1 MKVLSTMDFKA
12 TLLLPK
18 TDFPMRGNLPTNE
31 PKKYKAWFDADVY
44 EQMKAKREGAEL
56 YTLHDGPPYA
66 NGDIHIG
73 HALNKILKDIILK
86 YNYFQGKA
94 VRMTPGWDCHGL
106 PIEQKV
112 EEKLGKSKKE
122 AMPTEKFRELCREH
136 AAKFVDI
143 QRASFKELGVIADWE
158 NPYVTMDFK
167 FEANIYRTL
176 CEVAKRGL
184 LVERHKPIFWSWAAR
199 TALADAE
206 VEYEDKEDYSIYVH
220 FELSDAAKEKLGV
233 EGKAGLV
240 IWTTTPWTLPANT
253 GISINP
259 DEMYVLTDDGH
270 IIAEAR
276 YDAMIEEGVVSGHA
290 SRKIAATEM
299 ENLLAINP
307 LNGRTSKIVL
317 GDHVMMDGG
326 TGCVHTAPGH
336 GEDDYKVGLK
346 YGLEVV
352 MPVDERGCYDES
364 VVGLNLLPNPEAF
377 VGMHIFK
384 ANEPILEIL
393 GDALLK
399 QSKFT
404 HSYPHCWRTKK
415 PLIYRATNQWF
426 ISIDDKARDA
436 EKTLR
441 ETAVEAI
448 DGVAFFPSSSK
459 NRLKPMVEGRP
470 DWCISR
476 QRSWGVPIAFF
487 RIKSTKEVIFDEDVL
502 EHIASLFDT
511 HGADAWYSMSNAE
524 LLPEGSKYDPDDLE
538 KIEDILDVWFDSGST
553 WNSVLKSGNYD
564 AGNYPA
570 SLYLEGSDQHRGWFQ
585 SSLLLSA
592 AINQK
597 APYETIIT
605 HGFTMDAKGEK
616 MSKSKGNVV
625 APDKVAKQY
634 GSEILRLWVALS
646 DYQNDQKISDDI
658 LKQTAEQY
666 RKIRN
671 TFRFLLANVDD
682 LESVVAP
689 EAYGELDRWILN
701 KAKEVFASVKA
712 SFDEYDFLK
721 GFATLNHFITNEL
734 SGIYMDITKDRL
746 YCEAKG
752 SEVRRATQSAMAFI
766 AKAMLGLVAPVLTYT
781 ADEILEYA
789 PAIFKGDMEN
799 IFDLVYESVPEVAE
813 SFDDALLIEAREK
826 FSEAIDSLKKEKI
839 IKATLEL
846 EVAGERSLFPV
857 ADDKDLEDWFVVS
870 AVKTASGGEQVAS
883 FEVEGKRFTVHKATA
898 AKCPRCWR
906 YTSHSEDEVCERC
919 AGVIEALA

>member
-1 MKVLSTMDFKA
+1 MDFKD

-18 TDFPMRGNLPTNE
+18 TDFPMRGNLPQNE
-31 PKKYKAWFDADVY
+31 PKKYQAWFDTDMY
-44 EQMKAKREGAEL
+44 EQMKVKRAGAEMF
-56 YTLHDGPPYA
+56 TLHDGPPYA

-112 EEKLGKSKKE
+112 EEKLGKEKKE
-122 AMPTEKFRELCREH
+122 AMPTHEFRALCREH
-136 AAKFVDI
+136 AAKFVEV
-143 QRASFKELGVIADWE
+143 QREGFKSLGVMADWN

-176 CEVAKRGL
+176 CQVAQKGL
-184 LVERHKPIFWSWAAR
+184 LVERHKPIFWSWAAQ

-220 FELSDAAKEKLGV
+220 FELSDAAKEKLGL
-233 EGKAGLV
+233 EGKAGIV

-253 GISINP
+253 GIALNP
-259 DEMYVLTDDGH
+259 EEIYVLTDDGH
-270 IIAEAR
+270 IVADAR
-276 YDAMIEEGVVSGHA
+276 YDKMIEEGVVCGHA

-307 LNGRTSKIVL
+307 LNGRPSRVVL
-317 GDHVMMDGG
+317 GSHVLMDGG
-326 TGCVHTAPGH
+326 TGAVHTAPGH
-336 GEDDYKVGLK
+336 GEEDYKVGLK
-346 YGLEVV
+346 YGLDVV
-352 MPVDERGCYDES
+352 MPVDERGCYDQS
-364 VVGLNLLPNPEAF
+364 VVGLNLLPDAQTF

-384 ANEPILEIL
+384 ANEPILALL
-393 GDALLK
+393 GDNLLK
-399 QSKFT
+399 VSKFV

-426 ISIDDKARDA
+426 IAIDETPVSSND
-436 EKTLR
+436 TLR
-441 ETAVEAI
+441 TSALKAI
-448 DGVAFFPSSSK
+448 ENVDFYPKSAK
-459 NRLKPMVEGRP
+459 NRLQPMIEGRP

-487 RIKSTKEVIFDEDVL
+487 RSKSTKEVILDSTVL
-502 EHIASLFDT
+502 EHVASLFDT
-511 HGADAWYSMSNAE
+511 HGADAWYAMSNAE
-524 LLPEGSKYDPDDLE
+524 LLTAGSQYNPDELE

-553 WNSVLKSGNYD
+553 WNSVLQSGNYD
-564 AGNYPA
+564 AGEYPA
-570 SLYLEGSDQHRGWFQ
+570 SLYIEGSDQHRGWFQ

-592 AINQK
+592 AVHEVS
-597 APYETIIT
+597 PYKTLIT
-605 HGFTMDAKGEK
+605 HGFTVDEKGEK

-625 APDKVAKQY
+625 APDKVIKEY

-646 DYQNDQKISDDI
+646 DYQSDLKISDGI

-682 LESVVAP
+682 LEAYVDES
-689 EAYGELDRWILN
+689 AYGELDRWILT
-701 KAKEVFASVKA
+701 KAKEVFISVKS
-712 SFDEYDFLK
+712 SFDAYDFLR

-746 YCEAKG
+746 YCEARD
-752 SEVRRATQSAMAFI
+752 SLARRATQSAMAHI

-781 ADEILEYA
+781 VDEILEYA
-789 PAIFKGDMEN
+789 PKHFKGEMQN
-799 IFDLVYESVPEVAE
+799 VFDLVYVEVPEVAA
-813 SFDDALLIEAREK
+813 SFDDAMLSAAREK
-826 FSEAIDSLKKEKI
+826 FSEAVDKLKKEKV
-839 IKATLEL
+839 IKSTLEV
-846 EVAGERSLFPV
+846 EIVGDISAFSISE
-857 ADDKDLEDWFVVS
+857 AKDLEDWFVVS
-870 AVKTASGGEQVAS
+870 GMRSSSRVEQLAS
-883 FEVEGKRFTVHKATA
+883 FEVEGKTFTVHKASA

-906 YTSHSEDEVCERC
+906 FTSVSEECACERC
-919 AGVIEALA
+919 AKVVA

>member
-1 MKVLSTMDFKA
+1 MDFKD

-31 PKKYKAWFDADVY
+31 PKKYNAWYDANIY
-44 EQMKAKREGAEL
+44 EQMKAKREGAEMF
-56 YTLHDGPPYA
+56 TLHDGPPYA

-73 HALNKILKDIILK
+73 HALNKTLKDIILK

-122 AMPTEKFRELCREH
+122 ALPTEKFRELCRAH
-136 AAKFVDI
+136 ASKFVDI
-143 QRASFKELGVIADWE
+143 QRDGFKQLGIIADWE

-176 CEVAKRGL
+176 CEVAQKGL

-220 FELSDAAKEKLGV
+220 FELSDAAKETLGI

-253 GISINP
+253 GISLHP
-259 DEMYVLTDDGH
+259 EEMYVLTDDGH
-270 IIAEAR
+270 IVAEAR

-290 SRKIAATEM
+290 SRKIASTEM
-299 ENLLAINP
+299 KHLLTINP
-307 LNGRTSKIVL
+307 VNGRSSKIVL
-317 GDHVMMDGG
+317 GEHVLMDGG
-326 TGCVHTAPGH
+326 SGCVHTAPGH
-336 GEDDYKVGLK
+336 GEDDYKVGLAND
-346 YGLEVV
+346 LEVV

-364 VVGLNLLPNPEAF
+364 IKGLNLLPNADEF

-384 ANEPILEIL
+384 ANEPILELL
-393 GDALLK
+393 GDSLLK

-426 ISIDDKARDA
+426 ISIDDKPTGANDTLRDA
-436 EKTLR
+436 ALN
-441 ETAVEAI
+441 AI
-448 DGVAFFPSSSK
+448 DDVNFYPASSK
-459 NRLKPMVEGRP
+459 NRLKPMIEGRP

-502 EHIASLFDT
+502 AHVAALFDV

-524 LLPEGSKYDPDDLE
+524 LLPEGSKYNPDDLE
-538 KIEDILDVWFDSGST
+538 KISDILDVWFDSGST
-553 WNSVLKSGNYD
+553 WNSVLSSGNYD
-564 AGNYPA
+564 AGQYPA
-570 SLYLEGSDQHRGWFQ
+570 SLYIEGSDQHRGWFQ
-585 SSLLLSA
+585 SSLLLSSA
-592 AINQK
+592 VNQVS
-597 APYETIIT
+597 PYKTLIT
-605 HGFTMDAKGEK
+605 HGFTVDEKGEK

-625 APDKVAKQY
+625 APDKVIKQY

-646 DYQNDQKISDDI
+646 NYQTDLKISDGI

-682 LESVVAP
+682 LEVYVDND
-689 EAYGELDRWILN
+689 AYGELDRWILS
-701 KAKEVFASVKA
+701 KATVVFASVKA
-712 SFDEYDFLK
+712 SFDTYDFLG

-746 YCEAKG
+746 YCEDKND
-752 SEVRRATQSAMAFI
+752 SVRRATQSAMAHI
-766 AKAMLGLVAPVLTYT
+766 SKAMLGLVAPVLTYT

-789 PAIFKGDMEN
+789 PALFKDGMEN
-799 IFDLVYESVPEVAE
+799 VFDLVYVEVPEVEA
-813 SFDDALLIEAREK
+813 SFDDTLLIEARQN
-826 FSEAIDSLKKEKI
+826 FSEAIDSLKKEKV

-846 EVAGERSLFPV
+846 EIAGDASMLPIS
-857 ADDKDLEDWFVVS
+857 DSKDLEDWFVVS
-870 AVKTASGGEQVAS
+870 AVKESSEGEQVAS
-883 FEVEGKRFTVHKATA
+883 FELEGKTFTVHKATR

-906 YTSHSEDEVCERC
+906 FTSSSEECACERC
-919 AGVIEALA
+919 AKVVS

>member
-1 MKVLSTMDFKA
+1 MDYKE

-18 TDFPMRGNLPTNE
+18 THFPMRGNLPTNE
-31 PKKYKAWFDADVY
+31 PKKYQAWFDADIY
-44 EQMKAKREGAEL
+44 EQMKQKREGAEL
-56 YTLHDGPPYA
+56 FTLHDGPPYA

-112 EEKLGKSKKE
+112 EEKLGKTKKE
-122 AMPTEKFRELCREH
+122 AMPTQKFRELCRTH
-136 AAKFVDI
+136 ASRFVDI
-143 QRASFKELGVIADWE
+143 QRESFKELGIIADWD

-176 CEVAKRGL
+176 CEVAQKGL

-220 FELSDAAKEKLGV
+220 FELSDSAKEQIGV
-233 EGKAGLV
+233 TGKAGVV

-253 GISINP
+253 GIALNP
-259 DEMYVLTDDGH
+259 DEMYLLTDDGH
-270 IIAEAR
+270 IVAEAR
-276 YDAMIEEGVVSGHA
+276 YEAMIEEGVVSGHA
-290 SRKIAATEM
+290 SRKIASTEL

-307 LNGRTSKIVL
+307 LNGRSSKIIL
-317 GDHVMMDGG
+317 GDHVLMDGG

-336 GEDDYKVGLK
+336 GEDDYRVGLR
-346 YGLEVV
+346 YGLDVV
-352 MPVDERGCYDES
+352 MPVDERGCYDAS
-364 VVGLNLLPNPEAF
+364 IKGLNLLPDPDRF

-393 GDALLK
+393 GENLLK
-399 QSKFT
+399 QSKFV

-426 ISIDDKARDA
+426 IAIDEMPDGSSD
-436 EKTLR
+436 TLR
-441 ETAVEAI
+441 ASALDAI
-448 DGVAFFPSSSK
+448 ESVRFYPASSK
-459 NRLKPMVEGRP
+459 NRLKPMIEGRP

-487 RIKSTKEVIFDEDVL
+487 RSKSTKEVIFDVDVL
-502 EHIASLFDT
+502 AHIAGLFDIY
-511 HGADAWYSMSNAE
+511 GADAWYTMSNEE
-524 LLPEGSKYDPDDLE
+524 LLPKGSHYNPDDLE
-538 KIEDILDVWFDSGST
+538 KISDILDVWFDSGST
-553 WNSVLKSGNYD
+553 WNSVLRSGNYD
-564 AGNYPA
+564 AGEYPA
-570 SLYLEGSDQHRGWFQ
+570 SLYIEGSDQHRGWFQ

-592 AINQK
+592 AVNQRS
-597 APYETIIT
+597 PYKRLIT
-605 HGFTMDAKGEK
+605 HGFTVDDKGEK

-625 APDKVAKQY
+625 APDKVIKQY

-646 DYQNDQKISDDI
+646 NYQTDLKISDSI

-682 LESVVAP
+682 LEAYVTA
-689 EAYGELDRWILN
+689 EEYGELDRWILA
-701 KAKEVFASVKA
+701 KAGQVFASVKEA
-712 SFDEYDFLK
+712 FDSYDFLG

-746 YCEAKG
+746 YCEAKT
-752 SEVRRATQSAMAFI
+752 STTRRATQSAMAHI

-789 PAIFKGDMEN
+789 PAHFKGEMQSV
-799 IFDLVYESVPEVAE
+799 FDLVYSAVPEVEA
-813 SFDDALLIEAREK
+813 SFDDTLLIEARQN
-826 FSEAIDSLKKEKI
+826 FSEAIDSLKKEKV

-846 EVAGERSLFPV
+846 EIVGDCSLFPIEES
-857 ADDKDLEDWFVVS
+857 KELEDWFVVS
-870 AVKTASGGEQVAS
+870 AIKSSSEGEQVAS
-883 FEVEGKRFTVHKATA
+883 FEVEGETFTVHKATA
-898 AKCPRCWR
+898 YKCPRCWR
-906 YTSHSEDEVCERC
+906 FTALSEACACMRC
-919 AGVIEALA
+919 ASVVGA

>member
-1 MKVLSTMDFKA
+1 MDFKD

-18 TDFPMRGNLPTNE
+18 TDFPMRGNLPNNE
-31 PKKYKAWFDADVY
+31 PKKYNAWFDADIY
-44 EQMKAKREGAEL
+44 EQMKTKRAGAEMF
-56 YTLHDGPPYA
+56 TLHDGPPYA

-112 EEKLGKSKKE
+112 EEKLGKEKKE
-122 AMPTEKFRELCREH
+122 AMPTEKFRELCRAH
-136 AAKFVDI
+136 AEKFVDI
-143 QRASFKELGVIADWE
+143 QRDGFKALGVIADWE

-176 CEVAKRGL
+176 CEVAQKGL

-253 GISINP
+253 GISLNP
-259 DEMYVLTDDGH
+259 EEMYVLTDDGH
-270 IIAEAR
+270 IVAEAR
-276 YDAMIEEGVVSGHA
+276 YEAMIEEGVVSGHA
-290 SRKIAATEM
+290 SRKIAAKEM

-307 LNGRTSKIVL
+307 VNGRTSKVIL
-317 GDHVMMDGG
+317 GDHVLMDGG

-346 YGLEVV
+346 YGLEVI

-364 VVGLNLLPNPEAF
+364 VKGLHLLPDPDAF

-399 QSKFT
+399 QSKFV

-426 ISIDDKARDA
+426 ISIDDTAKGAKESLRDTA
-436 EKTLR
+436 LHAIEGVDFYPKT
-441 ETAVEAI
+441 
-448 DGVAFFPSSSK
+448 SK
-459 NRLKPMVEGRP
+459 NRLKPMIEGRP

-487 RIKSTKEVIFDEDVL
+487 RNKSTKEVIFDANVL
-502 EHIASLFDT
+502 DHIASLFDVQ
-511 HGADAWYSMSNAE
+511 GADAWYSMSIEA
-524 LLPEGSKYDPDDLE
+524 LLPENSGYNADDLE
-538 KIEDILDVWFDSGST
+538 KIDDILDVWFDSGST
-553 WNSVLKSGNYD
+553 WNSVIKSGNYD
-564 AGNYPA
+564 AGEYPA
-570 SLYLEGSDQHRGWFQ
+570 SLYIEGSDQHRGWFQ
-585 SSLLLSA
+585 SSLLLSSA
-592 AINQK
+592 VNGVS
-597 APYETIIT
+597 PYKTLIT
-605 HGFTMDAKGEK
+605 HGFTVDEKGEK

-625 APDKVAKQY
+625 APDKVVKEY

-646 DYQNDQKISDDI
+646 DYQSDLKISDNI

-682 LESVVAP
+682 LETYVAHD
-689 EAYGELDRWILN
+689 AYGELDRWILT
-701 KAKEVFASVKA
+701 KAAKVFASVKN
-712 SFDEYDFLK
+712 SFDAYDFLR

-746 YCEAKG
+746 YCEDKNDP
-752 SEVRRATQSAMAFI
+752 VRRATQSAMAHI
-766 AKAMLGLVAPVLTYT
+766 AKAMLGIVAPVLTYT

-789 PAIFKGDMEN
+789 PALFKGDMEN
-799 IFDLVYESVPEVAE
+799 VFDLVYVAVPEVE
-813 SFDDALLIEAREK
+813 SSFDDSILITAREK
-826 FSEAIDSLKKEKI
+826 FSEAVDKLKKEKLM
-839 IKATLEL
+839 KSTLEV
-846 EVAGERSLFPV
+846 EIAGDISTF
-857 ADDKDLEDWFVVS
+857 DIKDSKDLEDWFVVS
-870 AVKTASGGEQVAS
+870 AMKSSSEGEQVAS
-883 FEVEGKRFTVHKATA
+883 FEVEGKTFTVHKATA
-898 AKCPRCWR
+898 SKCPRCWR
-906 YTSHSEDEVCERC
+906 FTSSSDTCACERC
-919 AGVIEALA
+919 ENVVGNGEVA

>member
-1 MKVLSTMDFKA
+1 MDFKE

-18 TDFPMRGNLPTNE
+18 TDFPMRGNLPSNE
-31 PKKYKAWFDADVY
+31 PKKYKAWFDADMY
-44 EQMKAKREGAEL
+44 EQMKAKREGAEM

-122 AMPTEKFRELCREH
+122 AMPTEKFRELCRAH

-143 QRASFKELGVIADWE
+143 QRDSFKELGIIADWE

-220 FELSDAAKEKLGV
+220 FELSDAAKEKLGI

-253 GISINP
+253 GISLNP
-259 DEMYVLTDDGH
+259 EEMYVLTDDGH
-270 IIAEAR
+270 IVAEAR

-299 ENLLAINP
+299 EGLLAINP
-307 LNGRTSKIVL
+307 VNGRSSKVVL
-317 GDHVMMDGG
+317 GDHVLMDGG

-346 YGLEVV
+346 YGLDVV

-364 VVGLNLLPNPEAF
+364 VAGLNLLPNPETF

-399 QSKFT
+399 QSKFV

-426 ISIDDKARDA
+426 ISIDDTPKDS
-436 EKTLR
+436 ENTLR
-441 ETAVEAI
+441 ESALKAI
-448 DGVAFFPSSSK
+448 EDVTFYPATSK
-459 NRLKPMVEGRP
+459 NRLKPMIEGRP

-487 RIKSTKEVIFDEDVL
+487 RVKSTKEVIFDEDVL
-502 EHIASLFDT
+502 EHIAALFDE

-524 LLPEGSKYDPDDLE
+524 LLPSGSKYDPEELE

-564 AGNYPA
+564 AGEYPA

-585 SSLLLSA
+585 SSLLLSS
-592 AINQK
+592 AIEEQS
-597 APYETIIT
+597 PYKTLIT
-605 HGFTMDAKGEK
+605 HGFTVDEKGEK

-625 APDKVAKQY
+625 APDKVIKQY

-646 DYQNDQKISDDI
+646 DYQSDLKISDGI

-671 TFRFLLANVDD
+671 TFRFLLANVND
-682 LESVVAP
+682 LDNVVSV
-689 EAYGELDRWILN
+689 EAYGEVDRWILR
-701 KAKEVFASVKA
+701 KAAEVFASVKA
-712 SFDEYDFLK
+712 SFDSYDFLK

-746 YCEAKG
+746 YCEAKD
-752 SEVRRATQSAMAFI
+752 SEVRRATQSAMLHI
-766 AKAMLGLVAPVLTYT
+766 SKAMLGLVAPVITYT

-789 PAIFKGDMEN
+789 PAIFKGGMEN
-799 IFDLVYESVPEVAE
+799 VFDLVYEAVPEAAE
-813 SFDDALLIEAREK
+813 SFDDTILIEAREK
-826 FSEAIDSLKKEKI
+826 FSEAIDSLKKEKV

-846 EVAGERSLFPV
+846 EIAGERGLLPITE
-857 ADDKDLEDWFVVS
+857 DKDLEDWFVVS
-870 AVKTASGGEQVAS
+870 AVKAASQGEQVAS
-883 FEVEGKRFTVHKATA
+883 FEVEGKTFTVHKASA

-906 YTSHSEDEVCERC
+906 FTSESEEKLCSRCEEVV
-919 AGVIEALA
+919 A

>member
-1 MKVLSTMDFKA
+1 MDYKE

-31 PKKYKAWFDADVY
+31 PKKYQAWFDADMY
-44 EQMKAKREGAEL
+44 EQMKAKRADAEMF
-56 YTLHDGPPYA
+56 TLHDGPPYA

-122 AMPTEKFRELCREH
+122 AMPTEKFRELCRAH
-136 AAKFVDI
+136 AEKFVDI
-143 QRASFKELGVIADWE
+143 QRTEFKTLGVIADWE

-176 CEVAKRGL
+176 CEVAQKGL

-220 FELSDAAKEKLGV
+220 FELSDAAKETLGL

-253 GISINP
+253 GISLNP
-259 DEMYVLTDDGH
+259 DEMYVVTADGQ
-270 IIAEAR
+270 IVAEAR

-290 SRKIAATEM
+290 SRKIAATEL
-299 ENLLAINP
+299 EGLLAINP
-307 LNGRTSKIVL
+307 VNGRTSTVVL
-317 GDHVMMDGG
+317 GEHVLMDGG

-346 YGLEVV
+346 YGLDVI

-364 VVGLNLLPNPEAF
+364 VVGLNLLPNPENF

-393 GDALLK
+393 GDNLLK
-399 QSKFT
+399 VSKFV

-426 ISIDDKARDA
+426 ISIDDTPQGASD
-436 EKTLR
+436 TLR
-441 ETAVEAI
+441 ESALHAI
-448 DGVAFFPSSSK
+448 EDVDFYPASSK
-459 NRLKPMVEGRP
+459 NRLKPMIEGRP

-487 RIKSTKEVIFDEDVL
+487 RIKSTKEVIFDADVL
-502 EHIASLFDT
+502 EHIAALFDV
-511 HGADAWYSMSNAE
+511 HGADAWYAMSNAE
-524 LLPEGSKYDPDDLE
+524 LLPEGSKYNPDDLE
-538 KIEDILDVWFDSGST
+538 KISDILDVWFDSGST
-553 WNSVLKSGNYD
+553 WNSVLSSGNYD
-564 AGNYPA
+564 AGEYPA
-570 SLYLEGSDQHRGWFQ
+570 SLYIEGSDQHRGWFQ
-585 SSLLLSA
+585 SSLLLSS
-592 AINQK
+592 AINQIS
-597 APYETIIT
+597 PYKTLIT
-605 HGFTMDAKGEK
+605 HGFTVDEKGEK

-625 APDKVAKQY
+625 APDKVIKQY

-646 DYQNDQKISDDI
+646 DYQTDLKISDGI

-671 TFRFLLANVDD
+671 TFRFLLANVND
-682 LESVVAP
+682 LETYVEP
-689 EAYGELDRWILN
+689 NEYGELDRWILV
-701 KAKEVFASVKA
+701 KARDVFVSVKA
-712 SFDEYDFLK
+712 SFDAYDFLR

-746 YCEAKG
+746 YCEAKD
-752 SEVRRATQSAMAFI
+752 SQTRRATQSAMAHI
-766 AKAMLGLVAPVLTYT
+766 SKAMLGLVAPVLTYT
-781 ADEILEYA
+781 VDEILEYA
-789 PAIFKGDMEN
+789 PALFKDGMEN
-799 IFDLVYESVPEVAE
+799 VFDLVYTEIPQVEA
-813 SFDDALLIEAREK
+813 SFDDTLLMEAREK
-826 FSEAIDSLKKEKI
+826 FSEAIDSLKKEKV

-846 EVAGERSLFPV
+846 EIAGDASILPIED
-857 ADDKDLEDWFVVS
+857 AKDLEDWFVVS
-870 AVKTASGGEQVAS
+870 AIKTSSEGEQIAS
-883 FEVEGKRFTVHKATA
+883 FELEGKTFTVHKATC

-906 YTSHSEDEVCERC
+906 FTSTSEECACERC
-919 AGVIEALA
+919 AKVVGA